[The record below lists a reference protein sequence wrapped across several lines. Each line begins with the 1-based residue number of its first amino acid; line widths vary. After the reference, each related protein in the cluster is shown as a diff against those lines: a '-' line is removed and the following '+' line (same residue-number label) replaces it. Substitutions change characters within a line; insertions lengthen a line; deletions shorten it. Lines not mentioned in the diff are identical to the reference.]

1 MIYVKHSK
9 IQNLIKLNDLDIAGL
24 LIACIIH
31 DFKHPGVTNAFLV
44 NTGDPI
50 AIKYN
55 GNIC

>member
-1 MIYVKHSK
+1 MIYVKNSG
-9 IQNLIKLNDLDIAGL
+9 IRNLINLTDLDITGL

-44 NTGDPI
+44 NTGHKI

-55 GNIC
+55 GIIK